1 MENIKIEFYVN
12 HNDNHYCNTDVG
24 INQLNNLDYPVK
36 IAVKTE
42 IKTIKEWEIKRPD
55 REYLEKNNIN
65 PNNHKLKS
73 VLPIIIRDD
82 FKKYK
87 SYYSEEEIKYLRYL
101 LSKYCEVSDDKINEI
116 FGCKDII
123 TEMKNTIQPVQI
135 TQFKILRTD
144 RNDNDYEHKDEVEEH
159 NADIDN
165 LINKLYSSSIING
178 QVGECDILNNT
189 DEDDNDTNLYSVE
202 NLLGLN
208 REELAYYKLIYSSK
222 REELRGREFIIFIIL
237 DRLREYPDRILYFVP
252 IEYPKDSKLN
262 YIQIIENYIYSTFY
276 TVSEPIQRRF
286 ITFLQRYCSEKENK
300 YVKTKSYK

>member
-1 MENIKIEFYVN
+1 MENIKIEFYVKL
-12 HNDNHYCNTDVG
+12 NDNNYCNTDVG

-42 IKTIKEWEIKRPD
+42 IKTIKEWEIKKPNS
-55 REYLEKNNIN
+55 EYLVQNNIN
-65 PNNHKLKS
+65 PNYHKLKS

-135 TQFKILRTD
+135 TQFKIIKID
-144 RNDNDYEHKDEVEEH
+144 WNENDYKQKDEAEEY

-208 REELAYYKLIYSSK
+208 REEIAYYKFIYSSK

-276 TVSEPIQRRF
+276 TVSETTQRRF
-286 ITFLQRYCSEKENK
+286 ISFLQKYCDKNNK
-300 YVKTKSYK
+300 PYIKKIGE